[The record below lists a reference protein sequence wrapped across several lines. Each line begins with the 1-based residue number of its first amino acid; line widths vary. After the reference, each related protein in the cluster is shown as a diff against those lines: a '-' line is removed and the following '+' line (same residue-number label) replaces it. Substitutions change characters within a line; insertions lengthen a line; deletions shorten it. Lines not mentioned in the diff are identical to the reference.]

1 MKRTRIVLLVAAS
14 LGLLLALLCAIS
26 GRPES
31 TLAAPPSDH
40 VFSNP
45 LWDGNLLSY
54 QAAITCTLS
63 TTTTDSLA
71 SQDNYTY
78 TNAVALA
85 DYTGL
90 ALATGNPNDAA
101 VAEDDWFRLDNAQ
114 IGASYDV
121 DAFPDKTNNYNLG
134 IVVYDAALA
143 QIDIDDDTSNNSAS
157 ITLQASSQGPY
168 YFKVYQISAQ
178 CSGETY
184 HLDFSMAAPT
194 STPTPGAAG
203 DDNYEPNNNSG
214 DAYIMPVAT
223 SVTLSTLEGL
233 ANFYPGQSD
242 EDWFKFWAK
251 NGKWYQVTTSDLSG
265 VDTYL
270 EIRNQNNNVLKGD
283 DDGAGGLASQTSWQ
297 ATYDGYYYIR
307 VTNKVN
313 TSGTYNMSVQESD
326 APPADA
332 TATPIT
338 PSSGID
344 DCEDNSDFDHACVI
358 AADKSYTFN
367 LVPPFGGTDND
378 YFKIWVKP
386 GFIFECATSDLSPGV
401 DPNMIVYDQNQNGIG
416 GNDDVTPGDYNSA
429 FSYYASYE
437 GWLYVLVGTGDRTP
451 SDISNSNYTLLCQR
465 KTPGQDNT
473 PTPTPTPG
481 PPDATPVP
489 TSPPA
494 ATTAPAQDLTVRPM
508 TTPTPPSGPPA
519 TPAPS
524 FIPINL
530 LVYYDGN
537 DDHQPGAGEGIAGI
551 SAQAYEATTN
561 QLLAQGFTDEQGNL
575 EFTVSARG
583 AVRVSVPFFGF
594 SQLVT
599 GEEGASIYLRIPP
612 QTLPG
617 GAD

>member
-1 MKRTRIVLLVAAS
+1 MKRSRIMLLVTTS
-14 LGLLLALLCAIS
+14 LGLLLALFCAVS
-26 GRPES
+26 SRSES
-31 TLAAPPSDH
+31 TLAAPPSDY

-45 LWDGNLLSY
+45 LWDGNPLSY

-90 ALATGNPNDAA
+90 ALVTGNPGDDI

-114 IGASYDV
+114 IGASYNIN
-121 DAFPDKTNNYNLG
+121 AFPDGTTNYNLG
-134 IVVYDAALA
+134 IVVYDDTLT
-143 QIDIDDDTSNNSAS
+143 QIDIDDDAASNNSAS
-157 ITLQASSQGPY
+157 VTLMASAQGPY
-168 YFKVYQISAQ
+168 FFKVYQISGY
-178 CSGETY
+178 CIGGTY
-184 HLDFSMAAPT
+184 HLDVSVAAPT

-203 DDNYEPNNNSG
+203 DDNYEPNNSLEA
-214 DAYIMPVAT
+214 AYTLPVAT

-233 ANFYPGQSD
+233 ANFYPGDSD
-242 EDWFKFWAK
+242 HDWFRFWAK

-265 VDTYL
+265 VDTNL
-270 EIRNQNNNVLKGD
+270 EIRDQNNNLLKSD
-283 DDGAGGLASQTSWQ
+283 DDGAGGLSSQTSWQ

-332 TATPIT
+332 TATPVA

-344 DCEDNSDFDHACVI
+344 ACEDNSDFDHACVI
-358 AADKSYTFN
+358 AADKSYAFN
-367 LVPPFGGTDND
+367 FVPPYGWTDND
-378 YFKIWVKP
+378 YFKIWIKP

-401 DPNMIVYDQNQNGIG
+401 DPNMIIYDKDRNGIA

-429 FSYYASYE
+429 LSYYASYD

-451 SDISNSNYTLLCQR
+451 SDINNSNYTLLCQR

-481 PPDATPVP
+481 SPDATPVP

-494 ATTAPAQDLTVRPM
+494 ATAPVQDLTVRPM
-508 TTPTPPSGPPA
+508 TTPTPHSGPAA

-530 LVYYDGN
+530 LVYYDSN

-551 SAQAYEATTN
+551 SAQAYEAATN

-575 EFTVSARG
+575 EFTVSAQG
-583 AVRVSVPFFGF
+583 PARVSIPFFGF
-594 SQLVT
+594 SQLVA

-612 QTLPG
+612 QMLPEETP
-617 GAD
+617 